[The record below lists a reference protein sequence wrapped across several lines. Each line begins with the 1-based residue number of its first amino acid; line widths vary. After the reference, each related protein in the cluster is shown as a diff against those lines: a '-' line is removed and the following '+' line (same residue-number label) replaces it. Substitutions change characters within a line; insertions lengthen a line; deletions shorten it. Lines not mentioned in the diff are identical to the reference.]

1 MNNYKSKILKS
12 FNTRASTY
20 DKYSLIQK
28 EVSVRMI
35 EKLKFIK
42 ISPKNILDL
51 GCGTG
56 YLSLL
61 LKKLYPNVHITC
73 LDFSPEMLSH
83 CKLKE
88 SAFETVCADIE
99 DLPFKKPQY
108 DIIVSG
114 LTLHWCKEIE
124 KIFYDIYNILNEN
137 GIFIFTTVGP
147 DTLSEL
153 KETYKLVDD
162 KDHINI
168 FHDMH
173 TYGDLLLNIGFDDP
187 VVDVE
192 KIIMEYSS
200 VQNVFNS
207 IKKIGA
213 NTLTHSHRNKL
224 TKSMY
229 KKIVDLYPKTKKM
242 TYPVTYEVIYGTS
255 WKKIKKP
262 DKKSSNF
269 IEIKKL

>member
-1 MNNYKSKILKS
+1 MKNYKSRILKS
-12 FNTRASTY
+12 FNTRASSY

-28 EVSVRMI
+28 EVSLRII

-61 LKKLYPNVHITC
+61 LKKLYPNAHITC
-73 LDFSPEMLSH
+73 LDFSPEMLYH

-88 SAFETVCADIE
+88 PEFETICADIE
-99 DLPFKKPQY
+99 DLPFKTSKY
-108 DIIVSG
+108 DIIISS
-114 LTLHWCKEIE
+114 LTLHWCKETE
-124 KIFYDIYNILNEN
+124 KIFYDIYKILNKN

-153 KETYKLVDD
+153 KETYKLIDD
-162 KDHINI
+162 KEHINI
-168 FHDMH
+168 FNDMH
-173 TYGDLLLNIGFDDP
+173 IYGDLLLNTGFDNP
-187 VVDVE
+187 VMDVE
-192 KIIMEYSS
+192 KIVMEYPN

-213 NTLTHSHRNKL
+213 NTIINSHGGKI

-229 KKIVDLYPKTKKM
+229 RKIIDLYPKTEKM
-242 TYPVTYEVIYGTS
+242 KYPVTYEVIYGTS

-262 DKKSSNF
+262 DKKSPNF
-269 IEIKKL
+269 IEIKKI